1 MGGVWRRALLGLV
14 VAVCALAGAWAAP
27 RLVGPAS
34 YVTDVATLRLQ
45 LAVSPPSERGVSLF
59 VPIADWGLRAPVVG
73 APVKVSVEPR
83 AIDRDGVARAVSGSG
98 AAEIALLRGE
108 LERALRRLLVRTL
121 LLMLAG
127 ALVGGGLAALVWH
140 ALGVRGR
147 RLLIAPGA
155 AVGLAAVVLGALGG
169 WAALTWD
176 PARLERPDYFAS
188 GVELER
194 ILDQAHALRAAGTK
208 YSERVNSSIRSIAG
222 LLDDRSGGTG
232 LDGAAPAATAT
243 ERVVLASDIHNNL
256 LTLPTVRRFSSGHLT
271 ILDGDFTINGGR
283 MEAPLAG
290 RVATLGDP
298 VVAVSGN
305 HDSPGIMRTLER
317 RGVTVLDHNDGVRT
331 FAGLKVAGFEDP
343 LEFEGRE
350 FPTGLRTGLS
360 FGDLPD
366 GHQRYLRAVQAR
378 WAWWQALPER
388 PDILVLH
395 QESIGRALANL
406 VWDADPKGAPLTILV
421 AHTHVQR
428 LDRYGPVT
436 TVNSGTAGAGG
447 VFGLGTESVGLALMD
462 YDEAT
467 GDLTATDLVQM
478 NPANSA
484 ARAQRVITRTPDCDD
499 QLVFCHDEPKLPETP
514 TG

>member
-1 MGGVWRRALLGLV
+1 VRRRAVLSLV
-14 VAVCALAGAWAAP
+14 VVVCALAGAWAAP
-27 RLVGPAS
+27 RLAGPAS
-34 YVTDVATLRLQ
+34 YDTDIATLRFQ
-45 LAVSPPSERGVSLF
+45 LAVSEPSERGVSLF
-59 VPIADWGLRAPVVG
+59 VPIANWGLRAPVVG

-83 AIDRDGVARAVSGSG
+83 AIDRDGVARAVTGNG
-98 AAEIALLRGE
+98 QAEISLVRQE
-108 LERALRRLLVRTL
+108 LDRALRKLLVRTV

-140 ALGVRGR
+140 LLGVRGW

-155 AVGLAAVVLGALGG
+155 SVGLVAVLLAGLGI
-169 WAALTWD
+169 WSWSTWD

-188 GVELER
+188 GDELQR
-194 ILDQAHALRAAGTK
+194 ILDQAHQLRAAGTK

-222 LLDDRSGGTG
+222 LLDDRGDNALTGGPSTG
-232 LDGAAPAATAT
+232 AS

-256 LTLPTVRRFSSGHLT
+256 LTLPTVRRFASGHLT
-271 ILDGDFTINGGR
+271 ILAGDFTINGGK

-290 RVATLGDP
+290 RVSNLGNP

-331 FAGLKVAGFEDP
+331 ISGLKVAGFEDP
-343 LEFEGRE
+343 LEFEGRS
-350 FPTGLRTGLS
+350 FPGGIRTGLS
-360 FGDLPD
+360 FGDLQN
-366 GHQRYLRAVQAR
+366 GHERYLRAVQER
-378 WAWWQALPER
+378 WEWWQALPER
-388 PDILVLH
+388 PQVLVVH
-395 QESIGRALANL
+395 QEAIGRALANL
-406 VWDADPKGAPLTILV
+406 IWKADPEGAPLAIMV

-447 VFGLGTESVGLALMD
+447 VWGIGTESVGLALMD
-462 YDEAT
+462 FDRET
-467 GDLTATDLVQM
+467 GALAATDLVQM
-478 NPANSA
+478 NPQNSA

-499 QLVFCHDEPKLPETP
+499 ELVFCHDEPKLTATP
-514 TG
+514 SP

>member
-1 MGGVWRRALLGLV
+1 MEGVWRRALLSLV
-14 VAVCALAGAWAAP
+14 VVVCALAGAWAAP
-27 RLVGPAS
+27 RIVGPGS
-34 YVTDVATLRLQ
+34 YETDVATLRLQ
-45 LAVSPPSERGVSLF
+45 LAVSVPSERGVSLF

-83 AIDRDGVARAVSGSG
+83 AIDRAGVARAVTGSG
-98 AAEIALLRGE
+98 AAEIALLRQD
-108 LERALRRLLVRTL
+108 LDRALVKLIVRTL
-121 LLMLAG
+121 LIMLAG
-127 ALVGGGLAALVWH
+127 ALVGGGLAVLVWYV
-140 ALGVRGR
+140 LGVRGR
-147 RLLIAPGA
+147 RLLIAPAA
-155 AVGLAAVVLGALGG
+155 AVGLVAVVLGVLGV
-169 WAALTWD
+169 WARTTWD

-188 GVELER
+188 GVELQR
-194 ILDQAHALRAAGTK
+194 ILDQSHALRAAGTK

-222 LLDDRSGGTG
+222 LLDDRSGPGG
-232 LDGAAPAATAT
+232 IGGAAPSATAT

-256 LTLPTVRRFSSGHLT
+256 LTLPTVRRFSTGRLT

-290 RVATLGDP
+290 RVADLGDP

-317 RGVTVLDHNDGVRT
+317 RGVTVLDHDDGVQT

-360 FGDLPD
+360 FGDIPD
-366 GHQRYLRAVQAR
+366 GHERYLRAVQER
-378 WAWWQALPER
+378 WQWWQALPER
-388 PDILVLH
+388 PDVLVVH
-395 QESIGRALANL
+395 QEAIGRALANL
-406 VWDADPKGAPLTILV
+406 IWDADPEGAPLAILV

-447 VFGLGTESVGLALMD
+447 VFGLGTQSVGLALMD
-462 YDEAT
+462 FDRAT
-467 GDLTATDLVQM
+467 GDLFATDLVQM

-499 QLVFCHDEPKLPETP
+499 QLVFCHDEPNLPDTP
-514 TG
+514 AG